1 MGYVRTAG
9 LSTAAR
15 RRRRRTALV
24 LAALVLLLVL
34 VFGYA
39 AAYYQGWLPEEAS
52 TETDQAT
59 STATAAP
66 TLQPADLRV
75 NVYNAG
81 GPPGVAGRIA
91 EELESLGFDVE
102 DVEND
107 PERERVEN
115 AIDIRHG
122 PEGLEAAQLLQQEV
136 FRYAE
141 LVPDE
146 RESPEVDVVL
156 GDAYEELEPEDL
168 RVNVYNASGAAG
180 VARRT
185 AEELESLGFGI
196 EAVDNDPEQETVENA
211 VDIRH
216 GPEGLAQ
223 ARLLQEEVFP
233 DAELVPDERE
243 SQEVDVVLGD
253 AFEQFPA
260 EDGDSSER
268 TGGGSEDGDSSERTG
283 GGSGDGGDDGGDDD
297 EGGG

>member
-1 MGYVRTAG
+1 VPVGYVRTAG

-91 EELESLGFDVE
+91 EELNSLGFDVE
-102 DVEND
+102 DVNND
-107 PERERVEN
+107 PERETVEN

-122 PEGLEAAQLLQQEV
+122 PDGLEAAELLQEEV
-136 FRYAE
+136 FPDAE
-141 LVPDE
+141 LVPDA

-156 GDAYEELEPEDL
+156 GGAYEELEPEDL
-168 RVNVYNASGAAG
+168 RVNVYNASGEPGLAA
-180 VARRT
+180 RT
-185 AEELESLGFGI
+185 AEALESLGFGI
-196 EAVDNDPEQETVENA
+196 EDVSNDPEQENVENA

-216 GPEGLAQ
+216 GPEGLAE
-223 ARLLQEEVFP
+223 ARVLQEEVFP

-243 SQEVDVVLGD
+243 SREIDVVLGD
-253 AFEQFPA
+253 EFEELPPA
-260 EDGDSSER
+260 REPDDEDTATS
-268 TGGGSEDGDSSERTG
+268 TGGG
-283 GGSGDGGDDGGDDD
+283 
-297 EGGG
+297 